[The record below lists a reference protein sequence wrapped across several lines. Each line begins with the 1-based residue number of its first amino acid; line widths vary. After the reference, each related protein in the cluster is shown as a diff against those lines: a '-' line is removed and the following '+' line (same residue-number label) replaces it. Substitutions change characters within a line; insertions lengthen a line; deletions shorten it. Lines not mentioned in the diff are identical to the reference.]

1 MSLHDLAYW
10 QEKAKRLS
18 LPCQAYVGGAYVSA
32 AGGETMPV
40 VNPATGQLLVDVT
53 ACQNADIE
61 HAVQT
66 AREAFETGT
75 WSGMHPRE
83 RKLVLQKLASLIEAH
98 TEELALLETLSMGKP
113 IADAIMYDLPESAK
127 CFAWYG
133 EAIDKQ
139 YDEIAPTGNDTL
151 ATITREPVGVV
162 AAVVPWNYPLMMASW
177 KVAPAL
183 AAGNSVILKPA
194 EQSPFSVLKLAE
206 LASQA
211 GIPPGVF
218 NVVPGRG
225 SEAGQAL
232 GVHHQVD
239 CLAFT
244 GSTATGKRFM
254 QYSGQS
260 NLKRVWLECG
270 GKSPHIIFDD
280 CPDMDAAAQAAAI
293 GIFAN
298 QGEVCIAGSRLYV
311 HDNIYDEFMEKVAQA
326 ALNMQPGDPLD
337 PATVMGAIVDERQF
351 KKVLDYIAAGQEQ
364 GAKLRLGGKRLRT
377 ESGGFFIAPTIFD
390 CSQTGV
396 TQADLSIVNEE
407 IFGPVLAAQRFTD
420 EDEVIRLANDS
431 VYGLGAGL
439 WTANLSRAHRVSRKL
454 RAGLVWVN
462 CYFDG
467 DITVP
472 FGGVKQS
479 GFGRDKSLHA
489 LDKYCDIK
497 TTWFNLKH

>member
-10 QEKAKRLS
+10 QAKAKSLS
-18 LPCQAYVGGAYVSA
+18 LPHQSYVGGRYVGA
-32 AGGETMPV
+32 ADGGTMPV
-40 VNPATGQLLVDVT
+40 VNPATGQLLVNVS
-53 ACQNADIE
+53 ACQSADVDV
-61 HAVQT
+61 AVQT
-66 AREAFETGT
+66 ARDAFDSGA
-75 WSGMHPRE
+75 WSGLHPRD
-83 RKLVLQKLASLIEAH
+83 RKLVLLKLASLIEAH

-113 IADAIMYDLPESAK
+113 IADAILYDLPESAK
-127 CFAWYG
+127 CFSWYG

-139 YDEIAPTGNDTL
+139 YDEIAPTGNDAL

-183 AAGNSVILKPA
+183 AAGNSVVLKPA
-194 EQSPFSVLKLAE
+194 EQSPLSVLKLAE
-206 LASQA
+206 LALQA

-225 SEAGQAL
+225 SEAGQSL
-232 GVHHQVD
+232 GLHPQVD

-280 CPDMDAAAQAAAI
+280 CPDLDAAAQAAAI

-311 HDNIYDEFMEKVAQA
+311 HDSIYDVFMEKVALA
-326 ALNMQPGDPLD
+326 ASNMQPGDPLD
-337 PATVMGAIVDERQF
+337 PTTVMGAIVDERQY
-351 KKVLDYIAAGQEQ
+351 KKVLDYIVAGQEQ
-364 GAKLRLGGKRLRT
+364 GAKLRLGGQTLKT
-377 ESGGFFIAPTIFD
+377 ESGGYFISPTIFD
-390 CSQTGV
+390 CSQLGV

-407 IFGPVLAAQRFTD
+407 IFGPVLAVQRFSS

-431 VYGLGAGL
+431 IYGLGAGL

-489 LDKYCDIK
+489 LDKYCDLK
-497 TTWFNLKH
+497 TTWFNLKL

>member
-10 QEKAKRLS
+10 KEKASTLS
-18 LPCQAYVGGAYVSA
+18 LPHQAFIGGRFVDAVNGQTMQIVNPSNGELLVNVSACQA
-32 AGGETMPV
+32 
-40 VNPATGQLLVDVT
+40 NDVDV
-53 ACQNADIE
+53 
-61 HAVQT
+61 AVKI
-66 AREAFETGT
+66 AKASFESAV
-75 WSGMHPRE
+75 WSGLSPRE
-83 RKLVLQKLASLIEAH
+83 RKTVLLKLATLIEAH
-98 TEELALLETLSMGKP
+98 TEELALLETLCMGKP
-113 IADAIMYDLPESAK
+113 IADAVMYDIPESAK

-139 YDEIAPTGNDTL
+139 YDEIAPTGQDAL

-194 EQSPFSVLKLAE
+194 EQTPLSVLKLAE
-206 LASQA
+206 LALQA
-211 GIPPGVF
+211 GIPPGVL
-218 NVVPGRG
+218 NVLPGTG
-225 SEAGQAL
+225 VDAGQAL
-232 GVHHQVD
+232 GMHPQVD

-254 QYSGQS
+254 QYSGMS
-260 NLKRVWLECG
+260 NLKRIWLECG
-270 GKSPHIIFDD
+270 GKSPHIIFED
-280 CPDMDAAAQAAAI
+280 CPDLDAAAQAAAV

-311 HDNIYDEFMEKVAQA
+311 HDSIYDIFMDKVSQA
-326 ALNMQPGDPLD
+326 ASKMQPGDPLD

-351 KKVLDYIAAGQEQ
+351 NKVLSYIESGQSQ
-364 GAKLRLGGKRLRT
+364 GAQLRTGGKKIRA
-377 ESGGFFIAPTIFD
+377 ESGGYFIEPTIFD
-390 CSQTGV
+390 CTRPGL
-396 TQADLSIVNEE
+396 TQSDLSIVQEE
-407 IFGPVLAAQRFTD
+407 IFGPVLAAQRFSD
-420 EDEVIRLANDS
+420 EEEVIKLANDS
-431 VYGLGAGL
+431 IYGLGAGL

-489 LDKYCDIK
+489 LDKYCDLK
-497 TTWFNLKH
+497 TTWFNLKA

>member
-10 QEKAKRLS
+10 QAKAKSLS
-18 LPCQAYVGGAYVSA
+18 LPHQAYVGGRYVGA
-32 AGGETMPV
+32 ADGGTMPV
-40 VNPATGQLLVDVT
+40 VNPATGQLLVNVS
-53 ACQNADIE
+53 ACQSADVDV
-61 HAVQT
+61 AVQT
-66 AREAFETGT
+66 ARDAFDSGA
-75 WSGMHPRE
+75 WSGLHPRD
-83 RKLVLQKLASLIEAH
+83 RKLVLLKLASLIEAH

-113 IADAIMYDLPESAK
+113 IADAILYDLPESAK
-127 CFAWYG
+127 CFSWYG

-139 YDEIAPTGNDTL
+139 YDEIAPTGNDAL

-183 AAGNSVILKPA
+183 AAGNSVVLKPA
-194 EQSPFSVLKLAE
+194 EQSPLSVLKLAE
-206 LASQA
+206 LALQA

-225 SEAGQAL
+225 SEAGQSL
-232 GVHHQVD
+232 GLHPQVD

-280 CPDMDAAAQAAAI
+280 CPDLDAAAQAAAI

-311 HDNIYDEFMEKVAQA
+311 HDSIYDVFMEKVALA
-326 ALNMQPGDPLD
+326 ASNMQPGDPLD
-337 PATVMGAIVDERQF
+337 PTTVMGAIVDERQY
-351 KKVLDYIAAGQEQ
+351 KKVLDYIVAGQEQ
-364 GAKLRLGGKRLRT
+364 GAKLRLGGQTLKT
-377 ESGGFFIAPTIFD
+377 ESGGYFISPTIFD
-390 CSQTGV
+390 CSQLGV

-407 IFGPVLAAQRFTD
+407 IFGPVLAVQRFSS

-431 VYGLGAGL
+431 IYGLGAGL

-489 LDKYCDIK
+489 LDKYCDLK
-497 TTWFNLKH
+497 TTWFNLKL